1 MRYLSLGL
9 FLSAVTLSAVPA
21 KAQGGRDFGRG
32 GLAGPRGA
40 EFFLARTGELRL
52 TDAQVV
58 RLAAI
63 ARRSAD
69 RRRAVRASL
78 DSIAPARRG
87 GMRLDSTDRAAR
99 MREMERIRA
108 RFERERE
115 QARADLR
122 DAIAVLT
129 PDQQA
134 MAWEMAAGGPPG
146 ARGARGSRFRRDGG
160 PGRERRQ
167 RGPDRRQPPGGQRS
181 PQ

>member
-1 MRYLSLGL
+1 MRYLSVGL
-9 FLSAVTLSAVPA
+9 LLSAVTLIAVPA
-21 KAQGGRDFGRG
+21 GAQGGRDFGRG
-32 GLAGPRGA
+32 GPAGGRGA
-40 EFFLARTGELRL
+40 EFFLARTGDLRL
-52 TDAQVV
+52 SDAQVV

-69 RRRAVRASL
+69 RRRAMRASM
-78 DSIAPARRG
+78 DSIAPARRAG
-87 GMRLDSTDRAAR
+87 LRGDSTDRTAR
-99 MREMERIRA
+99 VRDMERLRA
-108 RFERERE
+108 RFDRDIE

-146 ARGARGSRFRRDGG
+146 ARGARDSRFRRDGG

-167 RGPDRRQPPGGQRS
+167 RGPERREPSGVQRR